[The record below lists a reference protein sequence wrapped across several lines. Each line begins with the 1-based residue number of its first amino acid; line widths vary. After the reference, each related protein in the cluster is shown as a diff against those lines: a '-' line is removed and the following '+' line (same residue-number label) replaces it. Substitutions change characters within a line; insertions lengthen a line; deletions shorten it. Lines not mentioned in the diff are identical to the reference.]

1 MIDNHTFEGTILEEM
16 RRVVGERNVLTH
28 PRRIT
33 RFVEGFRFGGGPVE
47 AVVRPGTLVEM
58 WRTIKLAVSADCTVI
73 FQAANTGLTGG
84 STPWGS
90 SYDRKVILISLMRLK
105 GVHFH
110 EDSQQVVCLPGST
123 LNELE
128 TMLAP
133 MGREPHSV
141 IGSSCL
147 GASVL
152 GGICNNSGGAL
163 IRRGPAFTELALFAR
178 VSAAGE
184 LELVNNLG
192 FDLGEDPE
200 AILTRVERG
209 DFPRST
215 RPEAWASDREYQSH
229 VRDIAAGTPAR
240 FNSDP
245 RRLHNASG
253 CAGKLAVFAVR
264 LDTFEAETD
273 TKVFYI
279 GTNDP
284 DVLTSIRR
292 EILSG
297 FDQLPIAGE
306 YIHRDAYELAAK
318 YGKDTFVIIKKLG
331 TRRIPRVFGLKARFD
346 ALSHAVGLGSTL
358 SDRFAQA
365 VSALLP
371 EHLPERMNEFYR
383 RYEHHLLLKVSA
395 ASSHETETL
404 LKEAFEKADG
414 SFFVCDE
421 REASAA
427 FLHRFA
433 VAGAA
438 SRYRSIHSKTVE
450 DIVALDIALPRNE
463 RNWVEQL
470 PAEIEQKLLKKLY
483 YGHFFCH
490 VFHQDYVVKLGEDCL
505 AVEHAM
511 WRILDQ
517 RKAEYPAEHNVGHL
531 YKAKQALTSFYQC
544 IDPTN
549 TFNPGIGQ
557 TAFGKNWNKCCQH

>member
-1 MIDNHTFEGTILEEM
+1 MTLVASQSGEDIISDEM
-16 RRVVGERNVLTH
+16 RRIVGRANVLTTSGQI
-28 PRRIT
+28 R
-33 RFVEGFRFGGGPVE
+33 RFVRGIRFGGGPVE

-58 WRTIKLAVSADCTVI
+58 WRTIKLAISRNRVVI

-90 SYDRKVILISLMRLK
+90 SYDRKVILISVMRLK

-110 EDSQQVVCLPGST
+110 EDSQQAICLPGST
-123 LNELE
+123 LDELE

-133 MGREPHSV
+133 IGREPHSV

-163 IRRGPAFTELALFAR
+163 IRRGPAYTELALFAR

-192 FDLGEDPE
+192 FDLGQDPE
-200 AILTRVERG
+200 AILRRVDRG
-209 DFPRST
+209 DFPISG

-229 VRDIAAGTPAR
+229 VRDIDSETPAR

-245 RRLHNASG
+245 RRLRDASG

-264 LDTFEAETD
+264 LDTFEAETE

-279 GTNDP
+279 GSNDP
-284 DVLTSIRR
+284 DALTLIRR

-297 FDQLPIAGE
+297 FNELPIAGE
-306 YIHRDAYELAAK
+306 YIHRDAYELAAR
-318 YGKDTFVIIKKLG
+318 YGKDTFLIIKRLG
-331 TRRIPRVFGLKARFD
+331 TRRMPWVFGLKARFD
-346 ALSHAVGLGSTL
+346 ALSQAVGLGSAL

-365 VSALLP
+365 LAALFP
-371 EHLPERMNEFYR
+371 QHLPERMNEFHR
-383 RYEHHLLLKVSA
+383 RYEHHLVLKVSA
-395 ASSHETETL
+395 VSADETKTVL
-404 LKEAFEKADG
+404 TEAFQKADG

-421 REASAA
+421 QEASAA

-438 SRYRSIHSKTVE
+438 SRYRSIHSKKVE

-470 PAEIEQKLLKKLY
+470 PAEIEQKLIKKLY

-490 VFHQDYVVKLGEDCL
+490 VFHQDYVVKRGQDCL
-505 AVEHAM
+505 EVEHAM
-511 WRILDQ
+511 WKMLDQ

-531 YKAKQALTSFYQC
+531 YKANQALTSFYQC
-544 IDPTN
+544 VDPTN

-557 TAFGKNWNKCCQH
+557 TAFGKNWSKCC